1 MAVTWLRD
9 QWSPLYRVGIVIEMR
24 VLGSGSTG
32 NCTVVRAH
40 GRLVMIDAGLGPRT
54 VATRLGPDGK
64 EQLRKLDALL
74 LTHLDRD
81 HFNPAWFATLANLGV
96 TIYCH
101 QKHLYGLYRHPP
113 TTRAA
118 IDARALQRRGLLR
131 PFSDEAFTIDALR
144 HDLLEASAPP
154 AADAAPAV
162 RVQPVPLAHDRS
174 GVFGFDVAVGP
185 TRLGYATDLGRVTE
199 SLVHAFRDVNLLAIE
214 SNYDP
219 PMQIGSARPDML
231 KQRIMGGR
239 GHLSNEQALRAVRQ
253 IIERSSEPPAHIV
266 LLHLSRQC
274 NCPSVIRK
282 LYETHPEL
290 ASRLCLTHHKLP
302 TRWLAAKG
310 AGRPGAGLL
319 HQQMRIF
326 VE

>member
-1 MAVTWLRD
+1 M
-9 QWSPLYRVGIVIEMR
+9 IEMC
-24 VLGSGSTG
+24 VLGSGSSG
-32 NCTVVRAH
+32 NCTLVRAH

-54 VATRLGPDGK
+54 VAKRLGPDGPA
-64 EQLRKLDALL
+64 ELEKLDALL

-81 HFNPAWFATLANLGV
+81 HFNPAWFATLAKLGV

-118 IDARALQRRGLLR
+118 IDARALHRRGLLR
-131 PFSDEAFTIDALR
+131 PFSDEAFSIDTLR
-144 HDLLEASAPP
+144 HDLLESDGDRPT
-154 AADAAPAV
+154 AAGVHAV

-174 GVFGFDVAVGP
+174 GVFGFDVRVGP

-219 PMQIGSARPDML
+219 PMQIDSARPDML

-253 IIERSSEPPAHIV
+253 IVERSSEPPSHIV

-274 NCPSVIRK
+274 NCPSVIQK
-282 LYETHPEL
+282 LYGEHPEL

-302 TRWLAAKG
+302 TRWLTAKG
-310 AGRPGAGLL
+310 TGRPGAALL
-319 HQQMRIF
+319 YQQMRMF
-326 VE
+326 H